1 MPEQMF
7 QSDFVNRAD
16 AVTNLHINHVRQAT
30 ADLNAIMASLK
41 QATGVSVPPI
51 NVLAPESEP
60 AQVNFIPSK
69 DVVAVF
75 ADDYKGVF
83 SDLKTWLSDLKT
95 GAIETFFPYA
105 ALPAG
110 DEADD
115 WLIKAIRGEA
125 IQLAEDAELGRGR
138 TRAWEEA
145 SRAKK
150 IAAAGYSALG
160 YILPPGALLAAQQ
173 EADYA
178 AGRAVFEINRD
189 ITIESQKL
197 RIQMVQFAVG
207 QVNSLRQV
215 AAAGLTGY
223 LNAFTSLPNTA
234 VSYAAQKEKA
244 QEGLWDA
251 GRQYYASQ
259 LAFKNTL
266 NDIKK
271 ANQQA
276 GVVEAQ
282 LSVGIQ
288 EKQIERDLKSLQ
300 TAAEVYGRL
309 VAGAMAGINSHI
321 SLGANSN
328 ANTNYQLNGTY
339 P

>member
-7 QSDFVNRAD
+7 QSEFVSRAD
-16 AVTNLHINHVRQAT
+16 AVTQLHINHVRQAT

-41 QATGVSVPPI
+41 QATGVTVPPI
-51 NVLAPESEP
+51 NVLAPEAEP

-75 ADDYKGVF
+75 ADDYKGIF
-83 SDLKTWLSDLKT
+83 SDLKTWFADLNS

-105 ALPAG
+105 STPAG
-110 DEADD
+110 DDADV
-115 WLIKAIRGEA
+115 WLSKVIRGEV

-150 IAAAGYSALG
+150 VAAAGYSALG
-160 YILPPGALLAAQQ
+160 YPLPPGALLAVQQ

-178 AGRAVFEINRD
+178 ADRAVFELNRD

-215 AAAGLTGY
+215 AAQGLTGY

-276 GVVEAQ
+276 DIVGAQ
-282 LSVGIQ
+282 LSVSIQ
-288 EKQIERDLKSLQ
+288 DKQIERDLKSLQ

-321 SLGANSN
+321 SLGANSD
-328 ANTNYQLNGTY
+328 ARTNYNLNGTY